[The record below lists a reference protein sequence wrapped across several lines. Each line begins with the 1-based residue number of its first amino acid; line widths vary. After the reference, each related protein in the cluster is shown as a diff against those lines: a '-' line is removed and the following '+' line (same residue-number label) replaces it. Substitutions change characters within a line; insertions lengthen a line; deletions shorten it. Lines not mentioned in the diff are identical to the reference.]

1 MSGKIYKLL
10 LMIAVTL
17 ALVLLGL
24 WFWSGQGNNRAFA
37 QYKALQREREYEMDS
52 FIAYSFDATEF
63 NKFLSDPT
71 IKTLYD
77 KSEEQKIYQKMPNA
91 EGYISV
97 EYFEL
102 GEVQTGVQESGRWR
116 VGNWPIYTEFIDYVN
131 NYGNFHIA
139 LQERAIDEEILGVF
153 VISHPSLA
161 QRNNTA
167 AYLPPG
173 TGPVMCIW
181 IHTNASDYFLE
192 HKPDL
197 ENPHRTEFTYDF
209 YDLQRYARRYGG

>member
-1 MSGKIYKLL
+1 MAA
-10 LMIAVTL
+10 IAL
-17 ALVLLGL
+17 AIVLLGL
-24 WFWSGQGNNRAFA
+24 WFWNGQENNRAFV

-52 FIAYSFDATEF
+52 FIAYSFDAKEF
-63 NKFLSDPT
+63 NKFLLDPT
-71 IKTLYD
+71 IKTLHD
-77 KSEEQKIYQKMPNA
+77 KNEEQKIYQKTPNA

-97 EYFEL
+97 EYFEF
-102 GEVQTGVQESGRWR
+102 GEVQVGVQANGRWR
-116 VGNWPIYTEFIDYVN
+116 VGNWPIDTEFIDYVN
-131 NYGNFHIA
+131 NYENFRIV
-139 LQERAIDEEILGVF
+139 LQGHAINEEIRGVF

-161 QRNNTA
+161 QRNNTD
-167 AYLPPG
+167 AYPPPG